1 MDISSDV
8 RRGVDTAVD
17 LDAAYALLADVPH
30 SIAHFPDVESVVP
43 HGDTWVWRLRRLG
56 AGPIQFQVHYASRYH
71 VDPAARTVAWDA
83 VPDVGNT
90 RVSGRWVLTPS
101 TRATRTRITMEARF
115 AVSTPFPRPLRP
127 AVEAIVAREIDR
139 LVGAYLQNLAT
150 TLAGG
155 DGRPRR

>member
-8 RRGVDTAVD
+8 RRGVDTIAD
-17 LDAAYALLADVPH
+17 LDAAYALLADVPR
-30 SIAHFPDVESVVP
+30 SIAHFPDVESIVP

-71 VDPAARTVAWDA
+71 IDAAARTVAWDA
-83 VPDVGNT
+83 VPDIGNT
-90 RVSGRWVLTPS
+90 RVSGRWVLTQGA
-101 TRATRTRITMEARF
+101 RGVRIAMEARF
-115 AVSTPFPRPLRP
+115 AVATPFPRPLRP

-139 LVGAYLQNLAT
+139 LVGTYLQNLAT

-155 DGRPRR
+155 DGRPRK

>member
-8 RRGVDTAVD
+8 RRGVDTPAD
-17 LDAAYALLADVPH
+17 LDAAYALLADVPR

-43 HGDTWVWRLRRLG
+43 HGETWVWRLRRLG

-90 RVSGRWVLTPS
+90 RVSGRWVLTPG
-101 TRATRTRITMEARF
+101 AHGVRIAMEARF
-115 AVSTPFPRPLRP
+115 VVDAPFPRLLRP

-139 LVGAYLQNLAT
+139 LVGAYLQNLTT